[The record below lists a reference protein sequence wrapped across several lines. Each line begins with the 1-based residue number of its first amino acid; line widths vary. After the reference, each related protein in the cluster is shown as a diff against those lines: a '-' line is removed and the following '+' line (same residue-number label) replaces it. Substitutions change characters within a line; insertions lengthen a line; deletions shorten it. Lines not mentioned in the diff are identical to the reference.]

1 MPEVREQEKEKLITL
16 DEAAKYLNLTLREIK
31 ILVKKGQ
38 IPAYRLAGKHL
49 RFKKSQLES
58 FQPKIIKGED
68 VLEAATFTEKI
79 KDFIYFHDFYIFS
92 LILVILILLIIFR
105 F

>member
-1 MPEVREQEKEKLITL
+1 MPAVQEQEKEKLITL
-16 DEAAKYLNLTLREIK
+16 EEAAKYLNLSSREVK
-31 ILVKKGQ
+31 ILVRKGQ

-49 RFKKSQLES
+49 RFKKSQLEG
-58 FQPKIIKGED
+58 FQPKIVKGED
-68 VLEAATFTEKI
+68 ALEAATFSEKV